1 MSHHELSHAALLRQ
15 RAEGRLNAVPLA
27 SRDDRAS
34 DEAMRLLHELQVHQV
49 ELELQNEE
57 LLQSRL
63 VAERALAQ
71 YTELYEFSP
80 VGYFTF
86 DRTGVIL
93 NTNAAG
99 SRMLGPDARLLVG
112 QRFRRFMTAATL
124 MRFEALLQRV
134 FTTRRHQ
141 SDEMELVG
149 QRDAPYIVLVEA
161 ALSPDAQTCL
171 ASVVD
176 ISDRKALDQARAR
189 AASLEVQ
196 RQVAEAGSQAKSMFL
211 SRMSHE
217 LRTPLNAMLGFTQLL
232 QMDGGRPLD
241 EQQTL
246 RAQAVMQAGW
256 HLLRLIDDVLDLP
269 AIESGEV
276 VMAMTPLDLTTVLAE
291 AAQLVAPLL
300 RTYDVS
306 LEWVP
311 ELEESGWGQHLVM
324 GDRTRLVQV
333 FSNLLS
339 NAIKYNKSGGAVRIL
354 VDTDPAG
361 LVGIGVVDTGMGL
374 NPDQLKR
381 IFQPF
386 NRLGQEQSGI
396 PGTGLGLVITKRL
409 VELMGG
415 TLSVQSTPGQ
425 GSRFDVQ
432 LVRAAMGATQIVPPA
447 DAVDRAPAADGQSLD
462 VLYIEDNDVNA
473 RLMSDVVALRP
484 GCQVHVATSMA
495 DGEALAARLRPKLVM
510 LDLNLPDAQGVGVLH
525 RLRQIEALKDAKVV
539 VVSADASAS
548 HVDAAMAA
556 GAHGYMTKPIKVTEV
571 LKMLDQSAA
580 N

>member
-1 MSHHELSHAALLRQ
+1 MPHHELSHAALLRQ
-15 RAEGRLNAVPLA
+15 RAEGRLNAVPMA
-27 SRDDRAS
+27 SSEDGGAN
-34 DEAMRLLHELQVHQV
+34 EPMRLLHELQVHQV

-57 LLQSRL
+57 LRQSRQA
-63 VAERALAQ
+63 AERALAQ

-99 SRMLGPDARLLVG
+99 ARMLGPDPRLLVG
-112 QRFRRFMTAATL
+112 QRFRRFMTAPTL

-134 FTTRRHQ
+134 FTTRMHQ
-141 SDEMELVG
+141 SDEVELVG
-149 QRDAPYIVLVEA
+149 QRDTPYTVLVEA

-176 ISDRKALDQARAR
+176 ISHRKALDQARAI
-189 AASLEVQ
+189 AASLDVQ

-232 QMDGGRPLD
+232 QMDESRPLD

-246 RAQAVMQAGW
+246 RTQAVMQAGW

-269 AIESGEV
+269 AIEAGEV
-276 VMAMTPLDLTTVLAE
+276 AMAMTPLDLTTVLKDS
-291 AAQLVAPLL
+291 AQLVALLL
-300 RTYDVS
+300 RTHSVS

-311 ELEESGWGQHLVM
+311 DLQASRLGEHLVM
-324 GDRTRLVQV
+324 ADRTRLVQV
-333 FSNLLS
+333 FTNLLS
-339 NAIKYNKSGGAVRIL
+339 NAIKYNKTGGAVRIS
-354 VDTDPAG
+354 VNTDQPG
-361 LVGIGVVDTGMGL
+361 LVGIAVMDTGMGL
-374 NPDQLKR
+374 SPDQLKR

-415 TLSVQSTPGQ
+415 GLSVQSTPGQ

-432 LVRAAMGATQIVPPA
+432 LVRAAAGATPVLAPVDAVSVPPA
-447 DAVDRAPAADGQSLD
+447 ADAQMLD
-462 VLYIEDNDVNA
+462 VLYIEDNDINA
-473 RLMSDVVALRP
+473 RLMSDVVSLRP
-484 GCQVHVATSMA
+484 GCQVHVATNMA
-495 DGEALAARLRPKLVM
+495 DGEALAARLRPRLVM
-510 LDLNLPDAQGVGVLH
+510 LDLNLPDAQGVSVLH

>member
-1 MSHHELSHAALLRQ
+1 MPHDGLSISAQLRQ
-15 RAEGRLNAVPLA
+15 RAEARLNATPKA
-27 SRDDRAS
+27 SCDGGGSEDAT
-34 DEAMRLLHELQVHQV
+34 RLLHELQVHQV

-57 LLQSRL
+57 LWQSRL
-63 VAERALAQ
+63 VVEHALAQ

-80 VGYFTF
+80 LGYFTF
-86 DRTGVIL
+86 DRKGVIL
-93 NTNAAG
+93 KTNAAG
-99 SRMLGPDARLLVG
+99 ARLLGLDPHSLVG
-112 QRFRRFMTAATL
+112 QRFRRFMTAPTV

-134 FTTRRHQ
+134 FTMGMPQ
-141 SDEMELVG
+141 SDEVELVG
-149 QRDAPYIVLVEA
+149 QRDVTFTVLVDV
-161 ALSPDAQTCL
+161 ALSPDEQTCL

-176 ISDRKALDQARAR
+176 ISHRKVLDQARAR
-189 AASLEVQ
+189 AASLDVL
-196 RQVAEAGSQAKSMFL
+196 RQVAEARSQAKSMFL

-232 QMDGGRPLD
+232 QMDGSRPLD
-241 EQQTL
+241 AMQTL
-246 RAQAVMQAGW
+246 RTQAVMQAGW

-276 VMAMTPLDLTTVLAE
+276 AIAMNPLDLTTVLEDAV
-291 AAQLVAPLL
+291 QLVAMSL
-300 RTYDVS
+300 RTKEVS
-306 LEWVP
+306 LEWVS
-311 ELEESGWGQHLVM
+311 ELQVSRLGEHLVM

-333 FSNLLS
+333 FTNLLS
-339 NAIKYNKSGGAVRIL
+339 NAIKYNKTGGVVRIL
-354 VDTDPAG
+354 INTDQPG
-361 LVGIGVVDTGMGL
+361 SVGIGVMDTGMGL
-374 NPDQLKR
+374 SPDQLKR

-415 TLSVQSTPGQ
+415 VLSVQSEQGQ

-432 LVRAAMGATQIVPPA
+432 LVRAAAGATPVRTTV
-447 DAVDRAPAADGQSLD
+447 DAVSVVPAVDVRKLD
-462 VLYIEDNDVNA
+462 VLYIEDNDINA
-473 RLMSDVVALRP
+473 RLMRDVVSLRP
-484 GCQVHVATSMA
+484 GCQVHVATNMA
-495 DGEALAARLRPKLVM
+495 DGEDLAAKFRPRLVM
-510 LDLNLPDAQGVGVLH
+510 LDLNLPDAQGVSVLH
-525 RLRQIEALKDAKVV
+525 RLRQIEALKDAKVI

-571 LKMLDQSAA
+571 LRMLDQSAA

>member
-99 SRMLGPDARLLVG
+99 SRLLGLDARLLVG
-112 QRFRRFMTAATL
+112 QRFRRVMTAATL

-134 FTTRRHQ
+134 FTTRQHQ

-176 ISDRKALDQARAR
+176 ISHRKALDQARAR

-217 LRTPLNAMLGFTQLL
+217 LRTPL
-232 QMDGGRPLD
+232 
-241 EQQTL
+241 
-246 RAQAVMQAGW
+246 
-256 HLLRLIDDVLDLP
+256 
-269 AIESGEV
+269 
-276 VMAMTPLDLTTVLAE
+276 
-291 AAQLVAPLL
+291 
-300 RTYDVS
+300 
-306 LEWVP
+306 
-311 ELEESGWGQHLVM
+311 
-324 GDRTRLVQV
+324 
-333 FSNLLS
+333 
-339 NAIKYNKSGGAVRIL
+339 
-354 VDTDPAG
+354 
-361 LVGIGVVDTGMGL
+361 
-374 NPDQLKR
+374 
-381 IFQPF
+381 
-386 NRLGQEQSGI
+386 
-396 PGTGLGLVITKRL
+396 
-409 VELMGG
+409 
-415 TLSVQSTPGQ
+415 SVQSTPGQ
-425 GSRFDVQ
+425 GSRFDVP
-432 LVRAAMGATQIVPPA
+432 LVRAAMGATQIVPPP
-447 DAVDRAPAADGQSLD
+447 RM
-462 VLYIEDNDVNA
+462 
-473 RLMSDVVALRP
+473 RLIGCPRQMGSHSTFCTSRTTMSMRD
-484 GCQVHVATSMA
+484 
-495 DGEALAARLRPKLVM
+495 
-510 LDLNLPDAQGVGVLH
+510 
-525 RLRQIEALKDAKVV
+525 
-539 VVSADASAS
+539 
-548 HVDAAMAA
+548 
-556 GAHGYMTKPIKVTEV
+556 
-571 LKMLDQSAA
+571 
-580 N
+580 